1 MLDDVVTFLLC
12 VVLLTAFVA
21 VVALVAVAG
30 AALGWAARALLRRRG
45 VDRRLE
51 ALRER
56 HYAEVRAR
64 AQRPLV
70 ELETVEFD
78 GWPALEGEPPEPPVV
93 FPRRRAA

>member
-12 VVLLTAFVA
+12 VVLLSAFVA
-21 VVALVAVAG
+21 AVALVAVAG
-30 AALGWAARALLRRRG
+30 AALCWAVRTALRRRG
-45 VDRRLE
+45 ADRRLE

-70 ELETVEFD
+70 ELEPVEFD
-78 GWPALEGEPPEPPVV
+78 GWPLLDGEQPEPPVV